1 MLVRRPSHTSAA
13 LSNMPTHARKSPPR
27 AHLPPDVAPLH
38 QAGVDGLPA
47 DARGGVVED
56 EHAGHVHL
64 LLVVQNL
71 QGLPGKKGRQT
82 GKKESRNGK

>member
-1 MLVRRPSHTSAA
+1 
-13 LSNMPTHARKSPPR
+13 
-27 AHLPPDVAPLH
+27 
-38 QAGVDGLPA
+38 
-47 DARGGVVED
+47 VVED